1 MEKSKMNSFV
11 KRLAAAVVMAPLTLV
26 LLYLGAPFV
35 NLFCMLC
42 GTLLAWEW
50 ATFVPNKK
58 NALYAAAYASSVVMV
73 SFLPG
78 FYFILAFLVMLIIT
92 AIVWFKAKA
101 EEHRWLLV
109 LGVPYITL
117 GIGSINWFY
126 ELTNNV
132 LLIWFVLV
140 VWGVDVGGYLVGSTV
155 KGPKLAPSISPNK
168 TWSGLLGGMLLAAL
182 VSYLYFRFWDINMS
196 GWFALAAAVL
206 AVVAQC
212 GDLIESKIKRHLGL
226 KDSSNLIP
234 GHGGIF
240 DRIDGLIFAAPFAV
254 VAFLVLVFSLVEV
267 G

>member
-1 MEKSKMNSFV
+1 MNSFK
-11 KRLAAAVVMAPLTLV
+11 KRLLAAIVMAPLTLV

-50 ATFVPNKK
+50 ATFVPNRK
-58 NALYAAAYASSVVMV
+58 NALYAAAYTSSVVMV

-78 FYFILAFLVMLIIT
+78 FYFILAMLVMLIIT
-92 AIVWFKAKA
+92 AVVWLKAKA

-117 GIGSINWFY
+117 GIGSLNWFY

-155 KGPKLAPSISPNK
+155 KWPKLAPSISPNK
-168 TWSGLLGGMLLAAL
+168 TWSGLIGGVLLAGVVCGVFCYYMGLRHNPLWILTGGA
-182 VSYLYFRFWDINMS
+182 MT
-196 GWFALAAAVL
+196 L
-206 AVVAQC
+206 AVVAQI
-212 GDLIESKIKRHLGL
+212 GDLFESAIKRRLGL

-234 GHGGIF
+234 GHGGVF
-240 DRIDGLIFAAPFAV
+240 DRIDGLLLAAPV
-254 VAFLVLVFSLVEV
+254 LYLVIILL
-267 G
+267 